1 MTLRNA
7 SLGEVYVAWTLV
19 FILPFSIVAIIKAD
33 NNLRSI
39 IEHLA
44 VAGAVAMVV
53 AAWFA
58 VPMWAVIRLAA

>member
-7 SLGEVYVAWTLV
+7 SPGDIYVAWTLV
-19 FILPFSIVAIIKAD
+19 FILPFSAVALLKAD

-44 VAGAVAMVV
+44 VAGAVAVVV

-58 VPMWAVIRLAA
+58 VPMWAVIRVAA